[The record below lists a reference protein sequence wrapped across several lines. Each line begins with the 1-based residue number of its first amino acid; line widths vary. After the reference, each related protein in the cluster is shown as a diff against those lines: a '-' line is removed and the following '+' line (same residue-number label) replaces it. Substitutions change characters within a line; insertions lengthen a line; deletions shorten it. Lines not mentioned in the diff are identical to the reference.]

1 MNNIEH
7 QVGDYLIMGNVFDPQ
22 AKTLY
27 TVIDITK
34 DSKIAVQEC
43 TKNGEGAV
51 YILKWNKDMNKW
63 IWRRNIYDE
72 EPLIAEF
79 LDS

>member
-7 QVGDYLIMGNVFDPQ
+7 QVGDYLIMGNAFDYE

-27 TVIDITK
+27 RVIDIIE

-43 TKNGEGAV
+43 TKLEDGTYSVNQSGSV
-51 YILKWNKDMNKW
+51 YILKYDKELNKW
-63 IWRRNIYDE
+63 I
-72 EPLIAEF
+72 
-79 LDS
+79 